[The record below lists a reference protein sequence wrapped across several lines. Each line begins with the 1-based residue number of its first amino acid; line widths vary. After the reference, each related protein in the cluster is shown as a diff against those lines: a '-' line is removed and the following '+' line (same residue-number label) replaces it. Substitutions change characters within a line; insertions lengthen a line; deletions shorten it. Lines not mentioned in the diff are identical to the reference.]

1 MEQRLRLDIPTLS
14 DPLVRDLL
22 QESDMFVRSFNGF
35 SAFGLFSPFD
45 FLRLLTLMS
54 ELMTHLFVLSS
65 LTFYGRTP
73 LSVILLS
80 FALSALPSVLSW
92 LGGERR
98 YWDCPAGSRL
108 EARMAAKQEAMR
120 RLAHSDSYRPEVMLF
135 DLGPWILKAWSR
147 ARKTLIRLEHRDAGG
162 DGDFTSRV
170 LSRVYLSG
178 MFSAFHNVSASR
190 PPIPTL
196 SPHPTPSNH

>member
-80 FALSALPSVLSW
+80 FVLAVGFLLVILSCALWSNWLPLLVGALH
-92 LGGERR
+92 
-98 YWDCPAGSRL
+98 
-108 EARMAAKQEAMR
+108 MR
-120 RLAHSDSYRPEVMLF
+120 VA
-135 DLGPWILKAWSR
+135 
-147 ARKTLIRLEHRDAGG
+147 
-162 DGDFTSRV
+162 
-170 LSRVYLSG
+170 
-178 MFSAFHNVSASR
+178 
-190 PPIPTL
+190 
-196 SPHPTPSNH
+196 